1 MDLDRMLARCV
12 RDQWQ
17 VGDLDWTRPPPV
29 DWPRDKEEAVVQC
42 FTDMAGIER
51 LAGALF
57 AEQRRR
63 ATDPRLQQI
72 FDSFVK
78 DELRHAHAA
87 QRLADHYD
95 VHRYRPYA
103 LNPHLRA
110 FAPPFVHA
118 IRFLSEEFAT
128 IYVTTG
134 ELILDIALLR
144 SLDDYAAD
152 PMSAEVMD
160 RINRDESRH
169 VAIDFHLVERYASA
183 EWQAELAARPA
194 PPLREQLRAWW
205 AFAQVLRHARPFF
218 RDVFFAPM
226 RRTDPSGRRIR
237 EAFKRMQ
244 LLAAKPAV
252 AGRPFNRFLIGVR
265 ALHNHPVG
273 GPVFGRLA
281 ARLLGLD
288 REVMRDLYT
297 DAEFRWAAQ
306 ASFDELAQAALD
318 QKLAPA

>member
-1 MDLDRMLARCV
+1 MLTRCV

-17 VGDLDWTRPPPV
+17 VGDLDWTRPAPA

-42 FTDMAGIER
+42 FTDMAAIER

-57 AEQRRR
+57 AEQRRH
-63 ATDPRLQQI
+63 ATDPRLAAI

-87 QRLADHYD
+87 QMLADHYD
-95 VHRYRPYA
+95 VHRYRMYA
-103 LNPHLRA
+103 VNPHLRA
-110 FAPPFVHA
+110 FAPHFVHA
-118 IRFLSEEFAT
+118 LRFLSEEFAA
-128 IYVTTG
+128 IYITTG

-144 SLDDYAAD
+144 SLDDYVAD

-169 VAIDFHLVERYASA
+169 VAIDFHMVEHYASA
-183 EWQAELAARPA
+183 EWQRELEARP
-194 PPLREQLRAWW
+194 PRPLADDLRAWW
-205 AFAQVLRHARPFF
+205 AFAQVFRHARPFF

-252 AGRPFNRFLIGVR
+252 AARPFNRFLITMR
-265 ALHNHPVG
+265 SLHNHPVG
-273 GPVFGRLA
+273 GPLFGGIA
-281 ARLLGLD
+281 ARVLGVD

-297 DAEFRWAAQ
+297 EEEFRWASA
-306 ASFDELAQAALD
+306 ATFDEMAQAALA